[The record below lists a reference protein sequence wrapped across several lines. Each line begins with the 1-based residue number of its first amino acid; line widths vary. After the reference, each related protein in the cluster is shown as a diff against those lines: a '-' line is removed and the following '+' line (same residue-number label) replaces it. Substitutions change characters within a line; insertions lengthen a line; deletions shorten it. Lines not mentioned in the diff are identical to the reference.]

1 MQIGTIYTL
10 PTGVTPK
17 GIATTH
23 NKAYV
28 VNDNNYHIPDQASV
42 MVINLRDKSVLT
54 TIYDKSFNEPYTINI
69 SGRRAYVTNSNST
82 TITIIDI
89 KYDKVIGI
97 IDGFDGPSGMV
108 IKDNKIGYV
117 NNYGGPNGVGSG
129 NGTTISVVDL
139 INKVIIDTIE
149 VDLAPASLA
158 ISPSGKYVYVINYVD
173 GKPGTGTFNV
183 IDTRSNNIIHTTTGL
198 FGPFNIAITPNG
210 AYAYI
215 TNFGSNDFAPFG
227 NTVAIIDLSSYKIVN
242 TIIVG
247 IQPSG
252 VAIDPRGKYAYVTN
266 YNTLYAGPNFTKLTP
281 GQGLVSI
288 IDIEKQKVLPKTIV
302 VNQSPANN
310 AITDDGHY
318 LLVTNFVSNTVNIIS
333 LNC

>member
-1 MQIGTIYTL
+1 MHIGDIYTL

-17 GIATTH
+17 GIATMC
-23 NKAYV
+23 NKAYI
-28 VNDNNYHIPDQASV
+28 VNDNNYGIPGQASV
-42 MVINLRDKSVLT
+42 TVIHLREKKVLT
-54 TIYDKSFNEPYTINI
+54 TIYDDTFNEPYTINI
-69 SGRRAYVTNSNST
+69 LGRKAYVTNSNST

-97 IDGFDGPSGMV
+97 INGFDGPSGMV
-108 IKDNKIGYV
+108 IKNNKIAYV

-129 NGTTISVVDL
+129 NGTTVSVVDL
-139 INKVIIDTIE
+139 TSNTIIDTIK

-158 ISPSGKYVYVINYVD
+158 ISPNGKYVYVINYVD
-173 GKPGTGTFNV
+173 GKKGMGTFQV
-183 IDTRSNNIIHTTTGL
+183 ISTKTNSVIHTTSGL
-198 FGPFNIAITPNG
+198 FGPFNIAVTPDSKF
-210 AYAYI
+210 AYI

-227 NTVAIIDLSSYKIVN
+227 NTVAVIDLCSYKIVN
-242 TIIVG
+242 NIVVG

-252 VAIDPRGKYAYVTN
+252 VAIDPCGHYAYITN

-288 IDIEKQKVLPKTIV
+288 IDIEKQKVIPKTIV
-302 VNQSPANN
+302 VNQSPSNN
-310 AITDDGHY
+310 AVTEDGQY

-333 LNC
+333 LDC